1 MNRYARVIALWL
13 GATVVIG
20 MPVLW
25 VAESILAAMKVT
37 SPMIHG
43 FVGIAIGC
51 AMIPTLVK
59 FSDRILYPSQEV

>member
-1 MNRYARVIALWL
+1 
-13 GATVVIG
+13 